1 MFGRQRTE
9 GGLDARIAELSARRA
24 KVDGVAP
31 FANALLPERSVRR
44 ASFPLVEP
52 ETSAEDRL
60 MIAREELS
68 ARLGAEI
75 RPERRALLSRGDL
88 AKIVDAAV
96 QAYFVRHA
104 IDANPLS
111 RRDLVTDIMQSLL
124 VPGGAERTAPAG
136 AIRTRRRSRQPRRKS
151 SRSSSNTWTS
161 PRRPR
166 CRARRSRRS

>member
-1 MFGRQRTE
+1 MVTMFGRRSE

-24 KVDGVAP
+24 KVDGPNNLANAPLPEKMVAP
-31 FANALLPERSVRR
+31 VPVVEQESPIEERL
-44 ASFPLVEP
+44 A
-52 ETSAEDRL
+52 
-60 MIAREELS
+60 IAREELS

-111 RRDLVTDIMQSLL
+111 RRDLVTDIMQTLL
-124 VPGGAERTAPAG
+124 TPGGGDPANRRNPHKA
-136 AIRTRRRSRQPRRKS
+136 AIEAAKAQIQPLVLEHMDVAAA
-151 SRSSSNTWTS
+151 NLV
-161 PRRPR
+161 
-166 CRARRSRRS
+166 A